1 MSNTT
6 YNGWTNRE
14 TWLVNIWFNP
24 ESRDDV
30 ESARAYM
37 DELYE
42 QVPEGIM
49 RDMLDLSAINWD
61 ELADKFDDEA
71 TDETEESTD

>member
-30 ESARAYM
+30 DSARAHM

-42 QVPEGIM
+42 HVPEGIM
-49 RDMLDLSAINWD
+49 RDMLDLSVINWD
-61 ELADKFDDEA
+61 ELADQFD
-71 TDETEESTD
+71 DETEESTD